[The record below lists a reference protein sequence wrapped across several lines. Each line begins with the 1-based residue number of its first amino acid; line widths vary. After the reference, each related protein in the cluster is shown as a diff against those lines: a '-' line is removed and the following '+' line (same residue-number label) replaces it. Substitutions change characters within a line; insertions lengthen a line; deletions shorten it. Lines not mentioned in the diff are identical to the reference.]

1 MDPAQSTAS
10 ARGFIRALYGDND
23 LVAVLAVGREE
34 PRRVHQRIAP
44 ARNVAA
50 DRFQRWLRHLNAQ
63 GHDVYLGMN
72 PIRAGTKGRH
82 KGDVAEVRR
91 LQVDLDQAGP
101 ESLRRILADASA
113 GRLPQPAIV
122 VRTSENRYQVLW
134 HTTPGWTPAQ
144 AEDTMARLAQRYG
157 GDHVTDISRVMRL
170 PGFRNKKED
179 RGDAP
184 VRWTDYE
191 GPPVGRS
198 AFRHLPAARREPG
211 PPAPRRNRPRGSAPL
226 SQSERDWA
234 WVRDQLREG
243 EDSAQLV
250 EQLARQRQDKP
261 DPQYYAERTV
271 GRAAESLAGEEP
283 SRRRGMSG
291 RLRPTPRS
299 SAPSPSPAGA
309 GEGPAR

>member
-1 MDPAQSTAS
+1 MDPAESTAS
-10 ARGFIRALYGDND
+10 ARGFIRALYDDND
-23 LVAVLAVGREE
+23 LVAVLAVGRAEAK
-34 PRRVHQRIAP
+34 RVHQRIAP

-72 PIRAGTKGRH
+72 PIRTGTKGRH

-91 LQVDLDQAGP
+91 LQVDLDEAGP
-101 ESLRRILADASA
+101 ESLRKILADASA
-113 GRLPQPAIV
+113 DRLPQPAIV
-122 VRTSENRYQVLW
+122 LRSSEGRYQVLW

-144 AEDTMARLAQRYG
+144 AEDTMARLAQHYG

-184 VRWTDYE
+184 VHWTDYQ
-191 GPPVGRS
+191 GPPVDRA
-198 AFRHLPAARREPG
+198 AFQHLPTVRREAAA
-211 PPAPRRNRPRGSAPL
+211 PPARRNRPRGPAPL

-234 WVRDQLREG
+234 SVKDELRKG
-243 EDSAQLV
+243 TDPAQLV
-250 EQLARQRQDKP
+250 AELARQRQDKP

-271 GRAAESLAGEEP
+271 RRASDSLVRDEP
-283 SRRRGMSG
+283 SLRHPGPSG
-291 RLRPTPRS
+291 RHTASESRPRS
-299 SAPSPSPAGA
+299 DDRS
-309 GEGPAR
+309 GPPR

>member
-1 MDPAQSTAS
+1 MDPAESTAS
-10 ARGFIRALYGDND
+10 ARGFIRALYGGDD
-23 LVAVLAVGREE
+23 LVAVLAVGRAE
-34 PRRVHQRIAP
+34 PKRVHQRIAS
-44 ARNVAA
+44 ARDIAA

-91 LQVDLDQAGP
+91 LQVDLDETGP

-122 VRTSENRYQVLW
+122 VRSSEGRYQVLW

-144 AEDTMARLAQRYG
+144 AEDTNARLAQHYG
-157 GDHVTDISRVMRL
+157 GDHATDISRVMRL
-170 PGFRNKKED
+170 PGFRNKKDD
-179 RGDAP
+179 RGDAAIS
-184 VRWTDYE
+184 WTDYG
-191 GPPVGRS
+191 GPPVGRA
-198 AFRHLPAARREPG
+198 AFQHLPAVRREAS
-211 PPAPRRNRPRGSAPL
+211 PPAPRRNRPRGPASL

-234 WVRDQLREG
+234 SVRDRLREG
-243 EDSAQLV
+243 ADPARLV

-271 GRAAESLAGEEP
+271 SRATESLVREASP
-283 SRRRGMSG
+283 
-291 RLRPTPRS
+291 RPASPRS
-299 SAPSPSPAGA
+299 QP